1 MCVRGG
7 ISAVFRPGRIVERFR
22 PSSRGALAAPSLPGT
37 RVGPWLRKAGRRMSV
52 DQQDIE
58 NELGAPRARALLA
71 STAAAHLAYTGKDG
85 TPRVIPIGFFWTGE
99 QCHRHGHNRAQ
110 GRGAVGSPG
119 CSTGHR
125 RGRHARGCA
134 GTVDAWAGERADC
147 RRRRHRV
154 PRRRQE
160 PWMPKRRTSS
170 SDAAASSTTNRRAS
184 RSRQPGCATTTSAPA
199 EYHDSCRI
207 LRSGTSREGRDPT
220 QKV

>member
-1 MCVRGG
+1 M
-7 ISAVFRPGRIVERFR
+7 
-22 PSSRGALAAPSLPGT
+22 
-37 RVGPWLRKAGRRMSV
+37 

-58 NELGAPRARALLA
+58 NELGAPRAQALLA

-99 QCHRHGHNRAQ
+99 QFVIATATTAPKVAALSARPDVALAIDGGDTPEGARAL
-110 GRGAVGSPG
+110 SM
-119 CSTGHR
+119 
-125 RGRHARGCA
+125 RGRASVQIVDGVVTEYLAAAR
-134 GTVDAWAGERADC
+134 
-147 RRRRHRV
+147 
-154 PRRRQE
+154 Q